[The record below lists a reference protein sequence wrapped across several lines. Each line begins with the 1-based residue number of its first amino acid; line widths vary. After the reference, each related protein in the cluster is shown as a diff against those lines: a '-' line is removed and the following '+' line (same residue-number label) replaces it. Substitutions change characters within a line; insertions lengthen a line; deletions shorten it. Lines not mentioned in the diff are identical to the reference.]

1 MGDQPRALRAEILIL
16 YDVDV
21 SGSMSDLIVVDAK
34 ANSGS
39 EEAILLVLV
48 LQEVESHRAISSLYC
63 VI

>member
-1 MGDQPRALRAEILIL
+1 MGDQPSALRAEILSL

-34 ANSGS
+34 ANSES

>member
-48 LQEVESHRAISSLYC
+48 LQEVDWHKETSSLYW